1 MAADPE
7 YRRAMELLTVLAK
20 DIRELKVTQ
29 ALLVSMLKLAPADQ
43 DLDRPLIVGRPWFA
57 APRRRGICW
66 TMAGETESILQHLR
80 AIDGKLDSVAKDVR
94 EIKIEVG
101 ILEHHYASV
110 TTRIDNIDARLER
123 IERRTDLVETL

>member
-1 MAADPE
+1 M
-7 YRRAMELLTVLAK
+7 
-20 DIRELKVTQ
+20 
-29 ALLVSMLKLAPADQ
+29 
-43 DLDRPLIVGRPWFA
+43 
-57 APRRRGICW
+57 
-66 TMAGETESILQHLR
+66 
-80 AIDGKLDSVAKDVR
+80 R